1 MACVLSFPNR
11 IGSGSY
17 SGGAWKTSLPVS
29 NLAYRQ
35 LSRVAR
41 SASTSGL
48 DTLFTVDAG
57 ASIQVGVFGL
67 FATNLTTSAQY
78 KIEGSDTAL
87 KVSDRVVD
95 FTAGTLPGSLSLTRS
110 STAMYQDASGV
121 WQTAAI
127 NTVRPRY
134 ESGVAVGII
143 LEGSSTNYLTYC
155 RSLIGAWSTV
165 ATTLSTSPSTGIDN
179 TSNSCARLTATAATG
194 YCYRNVTGLGAPT
207 YTRFS
212 VFLRRITGTG
222 TVYINGGTGDTAVS
236 VTSTWTRFDVR
247 SSGSA
252 TISIKLATS
261 GDVIDIDYTMLEDS
275 DVGGANIAGAS
286 SPILTTSTIVTR
298 SADVLNIPAS
308 EAAFVNLAAGSLF
321 AKLKVTKYP
330 SASTPS
336 PALYV
341 GNAGATQNFGFGFL
355 GAGSV
360 ALTKNNNATTITTS
374 VAVDTDVRVGMSWSA
389 TLLGSK
395 DGSSTSSG
403 GATTNTGMAE
413 AWTCSMPNHSSI
425 VLKTLRV
432 STQAYSQ
439 TDLNTI
445 TGYSNLSGTPEYN
458 SGWINAWHADWIS
471 GTTAEQRDG
480 VPGTHIYI
488 LPATQTYRY
497 WRITISDPTNP
508 DGWVEVGRA
517 FMGPLWR
524 PAINMIYGAG
534 ISYEARETAVVS
546 YSGAQDF
553 AERPNPRVAKFG
565 FDALTVAEA
574 FGGILE
580 MQRQLGTTKEFL
592 FMWDEADT
600 LQLPRRSFL
609 ANLRTLNPV
618 EQPYYSNLV
627 TSLEAKEIL

>member
-11 IGSGSY
+11 IGSASY
-17 SGGAWKTSLPVS
+17 SGGSWKTSLPVT

-41 SASTSGL
+41 SASASVQ
-48 DTLFTVDAG
+48 DTTFTVDA
-57 ASIQVGVFGL
+57 ASSIQVGVFGL

-78 KIEGSDTAL
+78 KVEGSDTAL
-87 KVSDRVVD
+87 KVSDRILD
-95 FTAGTLPGSLSLTRS
+95 FTAGTLPGALTLTRS

-155 RSLIGAWSTV
+155 RTLGLWSTIS
-165 ATTLSTSPSTGIDN
+165 ATISTSPSTGIDN
-179 TSNSCARLTATAATG
+179 TSSSCSRLTATGANG
-194 YCYRNVTGLGAPT
+194 YCYRNITGLGAPT
-207 YTRFS
+207 YARFS

-222 TVYINGGTGDTAVS
+222 TVYINGGTGDTVVA

-247 SSGSA
+247 SSSGA
-252 TISIKLATS
+252 TISVKLATS
-261 GDVIDIDYTMLEDS
+261 GDVVDIDYAMVEDS
-275 DVGGANIAGAS
+275 AVDGTNIEGAS
-286 SPILTTSTIVTR
+286 SPILTTSGSVTR
-298 SADVLNIPAS
+298 SADVLNIPSS
-308 EAAFVNLAAGSLF
+308 EAALVNLAAGSLF
-321 AKLKVTKYP
+321 AKLKVVKYP
-330 SASTPS
+330 SGSTPS

-341 GNAGATQNFGFGFL
+341 GNAGATQNFGFGFY
-355 GAGSV
+355 GAGYV
-360 ALTKNNNATTITTS
+360 TMTKNNTHPINTT
-374 VAVDTDVRVGMSWSA
+374 VAVNTDVRVGMSWSA

-395 DGSSTSSG
+395 DGSSTGAG
-403 GATTNTGMAE
+403 GSTTNTGMAE

-425 VLKTLRV
+425 VLKVLRV
-432 STQAYSQ
+432 SATQAYSQ

-445 TGYSNLSGTPEYN
+445 TGYTNLAGTPEYD
-458 SGWINAWHADWIS
+458 SGWINAWHADWVS

-480 VPGTHIYI
+480 VPGTHIHV
-488 LPATQTYRY
+488 LPSTQTYRY
-497 WRITISDPTNP
+497 WRVTISDASNP
-508 DGWVEVGRA
+508 DGWIEIGRA

-534 ISYEARETAVVS
+534 IGYEARETAVVS

-627 TSLEAKEIL
+627 VSLEAKEIL